1 MDKRNFGSLEDCAVK
16 LLPETVSGPT
26 AEPITLSEAKK
37 QLEIASNDTSHDLH
51 LSALIQSAREQWEHD
66 IDGVTCFQT
75 LRLRVANWT
84 DGFSLPKSPIHSITS
99 IQYFDG
105 ANTLQ
110 TLSSSIYQL
119 HGSDVRIAYLQ
130 VLPGTS
136 ARWDAWT
143 INYKCGYS
151 EDGSKVPAIA
161 KSAMLLL
168 IGHYF
173 ENRDMLMS
181 EAMQT
186 MRPYEA
192 LVRRFMRG
200 TYP

>member
-1 MDKRNFGSLEDCAVK
+1 M
-16 LLPETVSGPT
+16 TGPT

-37 QLEIASNDTSHDLH
+37 HLEIATSDTSHDVQITG
-51 LSALIQSAREQWEHD
+51 LIQAAREQWEHD
-66 IDGVTCFQT
+66 TDSVTTFRT
-75 LRLRVANWT
+75 LRVRIASWT
-84 DGFSLPKSPIHSITS
+84 DGLSLPRSPIDSITS

-105 ANTLQ
+105 ANALQ

-119 HGSDVRIAYLQ
+119 HDGSIRIAYLQ

-136 ARWDAWT
+136 ARWDAWS
-143 INYKCGYS
+143 INYRAGYS
-151 EDGSKVPAIA
+151 ADGSKVPAVA

-181 EAMQT
+181 DALQS

-192 LVRRFMRG
+192 LVRRFMRSS
-200 TYP
+200 YP

>member
-1 MDKRNFGSLEDCAVK
+1 V
-16 LLPETVSGPT
+16 TGPT

-37 QLEIASNDTSHDLH
+37 QLEIASNDTSHDVH
-51 LSALIQSAREQWEHD
+51 LSALIQAAREQWEHD
-66 IDGVTCFQT
+66 TDTVTCFQT
-75 LRLRVANWT
+75 LKVRIASWT
-84 DGFSLPKSPIHSITS
+84 DGLSLPKSPVHSITS

-105 ANTLQ
+105 ANALQ

-119 HGSDVRIAYLQ
+119 HEGQIRIAYLQ

-151 EDGSKVPAIA
+151 DDGARVPAIA
-161 KSAMLLL
+161 KNAMQMLVA
-168 IGHYF
+168 HYF
-173 ENRDMLMS
+173 ENRDMIMS
-181 EAMQT
+181 DALQT

-192 LVRRFMRG
+192 LVRRFMRSN
-200 TYP
+200 YP